1 MKEYIFR
8 ARKNLFIYLLI
19 CFVGASFTAG
29 VAFLYKNLTNYALDK
44 DFHSLIKIAIF
55 AIPFLIL
62 EASFDYLPRK
72 YRSIL
77 TNNIIFYLRND
88 LIKKVDSKPISD
100 VNLTFRN
107 EFKNKMIN
115 DLETIKGFLN
125 NIFAIILYFFMF
137 IISLISALYI
147 EKTLTLIM
155 LLLSFIPFLSPFI
168 SRKILSNK
176 KEKEIESKNKYL
188 DLFNEF
194 NTNTFYIKISNLGD
208 VFYYKL
214 KKLAYN
220 LKNQS
225 IIFESSLAKTYATSY
240 GLGNILY
247 SGTWIVGGIFVYKD
261 LINLPSLIAMTTL
274 MTTIA
279 GPIQSVAD
287 TYSEIIS
294 AKNIFLDYI
303 KYLDRDNFN
312 ENGKHIDYIDS
323 ISFNNIDI
331 YYSDRLIIKKLNL
344 ELKDNTKYLIL
355 GDSGS
360 GKSTFLHLILGL
372 FKDKN
377 KYIYVNDSSL
387 DKINRKSYYDKIYY
401 IPQET
406 IIFNASLIDNIS
418 LFDENK
424 DYKRAEAILDKV
436 GLIYLLDDRK
446 LDIIIDYSKLSG
458 GEKKRLDLAR
468 ALYKNKDILIMDE
481 VTSGL
486 DIKNENIIGDIIK
499 RIKDKTI
506 ICVSHSKNEK
516 FLQSF
521 DKSLKIENKEL
532 KFF

>member
-1 MKEYIFR
+1 M
-8 ARKNLFIYLLI
+8 
-19 CFVGASFTAG
+19 
-29 VAFLYKNLTNYALDK
+29 
-44 DFHSLIKIAIF
+44 
-55 AIPFLIL
+55 
-62 EASFDYLPRK
+62 
-72 YRSIL
+72 
-77 TNNIIFYLRND
+77 
-88 LIKKVDSKPISD
+88 
-100 VNLTFRN
+100 
-107 EFKNKMIN
+107 
-115 DLETIKGFLN
+115 
-125 NIFAIILYFFMF
+125 
-137 IISLISALYI
+137 
-147 EKTLTLIM
+147 
-155 LLLSFIPFLSPFI
+155 
-168 SRKILSNK
+168 
-176 KEKEIESKNKYL
+176 
-188 DLFNEF
+188 
-194 NTNTFYIKISNLGD
+194 
-208 VFYYKL
+208 
-214 KKLAYN
+214 
-220 LKNQS
+220 KNQS

-261 LINLPSLIAMTTL
+261 LINLPSLIAMTIL

-303 KYLDRDNFN
+303 KYLHRDNFN

-323 ISFNNIDI
+323 ISFDNIDI
-331 YYSDRLIIKKLNL
+331 YYSDRLIIKNLNL

-387 DKINRKSYYDKIYY
+387 DKINRKSYYNKIYY

-406 IIFNASLIDNIS
+406 IIFNASLIENIS

-436 GLIYLLDDRK
+436 GLIYLLDDRN
-446 LDIIIDYSKLSG
+446 LDIVIDDSKLSG

-506 ICVSHSKNEK
+506 IYVSNSKNEN
-516 FLQSF
+516 FIQSF